1 MRTESE
7 SDWDLQVSLMPGMK
21 VSAHQVC
28 VCVHVRVRECVC
40 LGCAVVNHHLCVEGG
55 WASSHFH
62 TLVYTH
68 AGGGDTLGNMEKEK
82 VGKIKKKR

>member
-1 MRTESE
+1 M
-7 SDWDLQVSLMPGMK
+7 
-21 VSAHQVC
+21 
-28 VCVHVRVRECVC
+28 C

-82 VGKIKKKR
+82 VGKIEKREIGKKQQRKHLAV

>member
-1 MRTESE
+1 M
-7 SDWDLQVSLMPGMK
+7 
-21 VSAHQVC
+21 
-28 VCVHVRVRECVC
+28 
-40 LGCAVVNHHLCVEGG
+40 EGG

-82 VGKIKKKR
+82 VGKIEKKKKKIDRQKTTAKASRCLKNRKRECDKIQ